1 MNKYRLPL
9 LILVMGLLYIFV
21 IPSEP
26 VAVKLLFKIIPMLLI
41 ITYAYV
47 QAPLRK
53 QYYDWM
59 LLTGLFFCM
68 LGDAFII
75 FEFIFGLAAFLIG
88 HLFYMT
94 GFFRKWRFSKLRFA
108 AIIPI
113 GLYAFFMGGEIIQAL
128 IRDNN
133 KALIVPVLL
142 YITVIS
148 LMMWSAIMTGN
159 KWTAIGSITFGIS
172 DSILSW
178 NMFVTPF
185 ASADTLVM
193 ITYYAAQFCIAYSLQ
208 AKVSQASGH
217 STASKSIQD

>member
-26 VAVKLLFKIIPMLLI
+26 VAVKLLFKVIPMLLI

-47 QAPLRK
+47 NAPDRK

-75 FEFIFGLAAFLIG
+75 GSFIYGLAAFLIG
-88 HLFYMT
+88 HIFYLT
-94 GFFRKWRFSKLRFA
+94 GFFRKWRFSKLHFA
-108 AIIPI
+108 MVLPI

-159 KWTAIGSITFGIS
+159 KWAMIGSITFGIS

-193 ITYYAAQFCIAYSLQ
+193 ITYYAAQFCIAYSLK

-217 STASKSIQD
+217 SAAITGTRG